1 MEKLAIVNLN
11 KNTKTSK
18 SPYIPEH
25 LPQPPFRLVVIGSSN
40 SGKSNMIKNMITRD
54 DEFGY
59 KKHFGDNII
68 IFSKTLGLDST
79 WSTLKLPKS
88 HFYREWDEEI
98 VKKIALYKYFANPK
112 LT

>member
-1 MEKLAIVNLN
+1 
-11 KNTKTSK
+11 
-18 SPYIPEH
+18 
-25 LPQPPFRLVVIGSSN
+25 
-40 SGKSNMIKNMITRD
+40 MIKNMITRD

-88 HFYREWDEEI
+88 HLYREWDEEI
-98 VKKIALYKYFANPK
+98 VKKIKDYAKKQKNGVLLLLDDLISDANAVDTRDVK
-112 LT
+112 MGSIAV

>member
-1 MEKLAIVNLN
+1 MENLAIVNLN

-25 LPQPPFRLVVIGSSN
+25 LPQTPFRLVVIGSSN

-59 KKHFGDNII
+59 KKHFGGQYNYFLENIGI
-68 IFSKTLGLDST
+68 RFHLVNSKTS
-79 WSTLKLPKS
+79 
-88 HFYREWDEEI
+88 
-98 VKKIALYKYFANPK
+98 
-112 LT
+112 